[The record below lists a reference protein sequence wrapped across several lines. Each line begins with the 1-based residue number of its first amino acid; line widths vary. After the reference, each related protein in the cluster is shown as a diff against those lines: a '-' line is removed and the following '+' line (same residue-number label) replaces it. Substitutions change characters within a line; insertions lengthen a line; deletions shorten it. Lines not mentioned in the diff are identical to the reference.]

1 MKNHGPAKPPRPTSP
16 PRAGKHSKGVQTIA
30 VHAGEGI
37 DPVTRASSPNLVMSA
52 TFAPAEVTGFSARNR
67 MGYEGF
73 TYARVS
79 NPTVR
84 QLEEKLA
91 ALEGGE
97 KALCFGSG
105 MAASHALIAGRL
117 SKGDHLIISDSNY
130 VGTAELVRDSLP
142 RFGIEV
148 TPIDTSDLEQI
159 AGAVRPESRMVWIET
174 PANPIMRLSDIE
186 AVSTL
191 AHGKGVRDVVVDSTF
206 ATPIATQPLALG
218 ADFVVHS
225 LTKYIGGHGDA
236 MGGVVIGRRGDL
248 EALNLEASVH
258 YGGVLSPFN
267 AWLIL
272 RGAATLP
279 LRMRAHEET
288 ATAIA
293 RFLEGH
299 RSVKRVMYPG
309 LASHPQHALARRQMK
324 NFSGMLTFQTHEE
337 GAAVAAR
344 MIDACE
350 VVHYAVSLGHHR
362 SLVYW
367 IPTKDLMRSS
377 FKLQGE
383 ALERYEAFA
392 GEGVFRFSAGIEDA
406 EDICADLARVL

>member
-1 MKNHGPAKPPRPTSP
+1 M
-16 PRAGKHSKGVQTIA
+16 
-30 VHAGEGI
+30 
-37 DPVTRASSPNLVMSA
+37 SS
-52 TFAPAEVTGFSARNR
+52 TFAPEAVTGFSARNR

-73 TYARVS
+73 IYARQS

-84 QLEEKLA
+84 QLEEKLT

-97 KALCFGSG
+97 AAQAFGSG

-148 TPIDTSDLEQI
+148 SLADTSDLDEVASKI
-159 AGAVRPESRMVWIET
+159 RPQTRMLWIET
-174 PANPIMRLSDIE
+174 PANPIMRLSDI
-186 AVSTL
+186 AQLSDL
-191 AHGKGVRDVVVDSTF
+191 AHRAGVRDVVVDSTF
-206 ATPIATQPLALG
+206 ASPIATRPLELG

-236 MGGVVIGRRGDL
+236 MGGAVIGRKQDL
-248 EALNLEASVH
+248 DALNLEATVH

-279 LRMRAHEET
+279 LRMRAHEEN
-288 ATAIA
+288 ALFVAK
-293 RFLEGH
+293 FLEKH
-299 RSVKRVMYPG
+299 KRIKRVLYPG
-309 LASHPQHALARRQMK
+309 LASHPQHELAQRQMR
-324 NFSGMLTFQTHEE
+324 NFSGMMTFQPE
-337 GAAVAAR
+337 GDGAEIAKN
-344 MIDACE
+344 MIERFE

-362 SLVYW
+362 SLIYW
-367 IPTKDLMRSS
+367 IPTDALMASS
-377 FKLQGE
+377 FKLEGI
-383 ALERYEAFA
+383 ALKRYRAFA
-392 GEGVFRFSAGIEDA
+392 GDGVFRFSAGIEDGQ
-406 EDICADLARVL
+406 DICTDLEKALN

>member
-1 MKNHGPAKPPRPTSP
+1 MKKRGGGNRNQGIRT
-16 PRAGKHSKGVQTIA
+16 VA

-52 TFAPAEVTGFSARNR
+52 TFAPDAVTGFSARNR

-97 KALCFGSG
+97 KALAFGSG

-148 TPIDTSDLEQI
+148 TLVDTSDLKQVADAI
-159 AGAVRPESRMVWIET
+159 RPESAMVWIET
-174 PANPIMRLSDIE
+174 PANPIMRLSDIR
-186 AVSTL
+186 AVSAL
-191 AHGKGVRDVVVDSTF
+191 AHEKGVRDVVVDSTF

-236 MGGVVIGRRGDL
+236 MGGAVIG
-248 EALNLEASVH
+248 
-258 YGGVLSPFN
+258 
-267 AWLIL
+267 
-272 RGAATLP
+272 
-279 LRMRAHEET
+279 
-288 ATAIA
+288 
-293 RFLEGH
+293 
-299 RSVKRVMYPG
+299 
-309 LASHPQHALARRQMK
+309 
-324 NFSGMLTFQTHEE
+324 
-337 GAAVAAR
+337 
-344 MIDACE
+344 
-350 VVHYAVSLGHHR
+350 
-362 SLVYW
+362 
-367 IPTKDLMRSS
+367 
-377 FKLQGE
+377 
-383 ALERYEAFA
+383 
-392 GEGVFRFSAGIEDA
+392 
-406 EDICADLARVL
+406 

>member
-1 MKNHGPAKPPRPTSP
+1 MKHNTGHQ
-16 PRAGKHSKGVQTIA
+16 KGLRTIA
-30 VHAGEGI
+30 VHAGEGV
-37 DPVTRASSPNLVMSA
+37 DPVTRASSPNLVMSS
-52 TFAPAEVTGFSARNR
+52 TFAPEAVTGFSARNR

-73 TYARVS
+73 IYARQS

-84 QLEEKLA
+84 QLEEKLT

-97 KALCFGSG
+97 AAQAFGSG

-148 TPIDTSDLEQI
+148 SLADTSDLDEVASKI
-159 AGAVRPESRMVWIET
+159 RPQTRMLWIET
-174 PANPIMRLSDIE
+174 PANPIMRLSDI
-186 AVSTL
+186 AQLSDL
-191 AHGKGVRDVVVDSTF
+191 AHRAGVRDVVVDSTF
-206 ATPIATQPLALG
+206 ASPIATRPLELG

-236 MGGVVIGRRGDL
+236 MGGAVIGRKQDL
-248 EALNLEASVH
+248 DALNLEATVH

-279 LRMRAHEET
+279 LRMRAHEEN
-288 ATAIA
+288 ALFVA
-293 RFLEGH
+293 RFLEKH
-299 RSVKRVMYPG
+299 KRIKRVLYPG
-309 LASHPQHALARRQMK
+309 LASHPQHELAQRQMR
-324 NFSGMLTFQTHEE
+324 NFSGMMTFQPE
-337 GAAVAAR
+337 GDGAEIAKN
-344 MIDACE
+344 MIERFE

-362 SLVYW
+362 SLIYW
-367 IPTKDLMRSS
+367 IPTDALMASS
-377 FKLQGE
+377 FKLEGI
-383 ALERYEAFA
+383 ALKRYRAFA
-392 GEGVFRFSAGIEDA
+392 GDGVFRFSAGIEDGQ
-406 EDICADLARVL
+406 DICTDLEKALN

>member
-1 MKNHGPAKPPRPTSP
+1 V
-16 PRAGKHSKGVQTIA
+16 KHSTGHQKGLRTIA
-30 VHAGEGI
+30 VHAGEGV
-37 DPVTRASSPNLVMSA
+37 DPVTRASSPNLVMSS
-52 TFAPAEVTGFSARNR
+52 TFAPEAVTGFSARNR

-73 TYARVS
+73 VYARQS

-84 QLEEKLA
+84 QLEEKLT

-97 KALCFGSG
+97 AAQAFGSG

-148 TPIDTSDLEQI
+148 SLADTSDLDEVASKI
-159 AGAVRPESRMVWIET
+159 RPQTRMLWIET
-174 PANPIMRLSDIE
+174 PANPIMRLSDI
-186 AVSTL
+186 AQLSDL
-191 AHGKGVRDVVVDSTF
+191 AHRAGVRDVVVDSTF
-206 ATPIATQPLALG
+206 ASPIATRPLELG

-236 MGGVVIGRRGDL
+236 MGGAVIGRKQDL
-248 EALNLEASVH
+248 DALNLEATVH

-279 LRMRAHEET
+279 LRMRAHEEN
-288 ATAIA
+288 ALFVAK
-293 RFLEGH
+293 FLEKH
-299 RSVKRVMYPG
+299 KRIKRVLYPG
-309 LASHPQHALARRQMK
+309 LASHPQHELAQRQMR
-324 NFSGMLTFQTHEE
+324 NFSGMMTFQPE
-337 GAAVAAR
+337 GDGAEIAKN
-344 MIDACE
+344 MIERFE

-362 SLVYW
+362 SLIYW
-367 IPTKDLMRSS
+367 IPTDALMASS
-377 FKLQGE
+377 FKLEGI
-383 ALERYEAFA
+383 ALKRYRAFA
-392 GEGVFRFSAGIEDA
+392 GDGVFRFSVGIEDGQ
-406 EDICADLARVL
+406 DICTDLEKALN